1 MRRRPPA
8 RPPVRPALRTIW
20 AHTRAASARS
30 QKCDLYVV
38 RVLPTGMTDDRP
50 PSPDSPRPAT
60 ALPHFGNSRPCLR
73 CLRALDALGVHRVV
87 FTTGDAAAEAGR
99 IGCEVRTVRELL
111 RDEDGHVSRG
121 DACENERKG
130 LARGTRCAPCE

>member
-1 MRRRPPA
+1 M
-8 RPPVRPALRTIW
+8 
-20 AHTRAASARS
+20 
-30 QKCDLYVV
+30 

-99 IGCEVRTVRELL
+99 IGCEVRTVRELM
-111 RDEDGHVSRG
+111 RDADAAGGHVSRG
-121 DACENERKG
+121 DACEIERRAMAG
-130 LARGTRCAPCE
+130 ERCAPCA

>member
-1 MRRRPPA
+1 MPRKTTNGRWQDDGLA
-8 RPPVRPALRTIW
+8 ISF
-20 AHTRAASARS
+20 RACR
-30 QKCDLYVV
+30 LV
-38 RVLPTGMTDDRP
+38 
-50 PSPDSPRPAT
+50 
-60 ALPHFGNSRPCLR
+60 
-73 CLRALDALGVHRVV
+73 ALDALGVHRVV

-130 LARGTRCAPCE
+130 LTRGTRCAPCE

>member
-8 RPPVRPALRTIW
+8 RHCGPRSALCGL
-20 AHTRAASARS
+20 TRAPPPARS

-38 RVLPTGMTDDRP
+38 RVLPAGMTDDRP